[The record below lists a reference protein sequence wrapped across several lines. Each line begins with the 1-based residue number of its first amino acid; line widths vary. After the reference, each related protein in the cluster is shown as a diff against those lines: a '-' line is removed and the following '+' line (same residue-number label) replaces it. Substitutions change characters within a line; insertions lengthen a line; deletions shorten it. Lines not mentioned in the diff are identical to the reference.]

1 MRKICRSYFQTGVGG
16 VLQSQHQQILIIL
29 SRRSQHCSSFFM
41 HASWYAWILSNSA
54 QPAQIMKDFKELFW
68 RVVVVTS
75 DKPRRKGF
83 IFPFLCSWISAHLSA
98 FLSGSSHFLTVW
110 HVRMFLKTQ
119 GPAKRWENM
128 LWVLLWKEIIVNL
141 LTAIEEAQRA
151 RLLTFSYTALWKK

>member
-16 VLQSQHQQILIIL
+16 VLQSHHQQILIIL
-29 SRRSQHCSSFFM
+29 SRRSQNIARHFSCTLIGTLGFW
-41 HASWYAWILSNSA
+41 ATGA

-68 RVVVVTS
+68 RVLVVTP
-75 DKPRRKGF
+75 DEPRRKGF

-98 FLSGSSHFLTVW
+98 FLSGPSHFLTVW

-119 GPAKRWENM
+119 GPANRCENM

-141 LTAIEEAQRA
+141 LTP
-151 RLLTFSYTALWKK
+151 LKKRSVPGV